1 MNLTSTFQRCSKVVI
16 RIFIVHSEFHLLF
29 TVEKTLE
36 QRCSS
41 VNVVSILLQRCILV
55 VRRCNLTERLSQ
67 CCMFAELVKMQNKS
81 EIRKESLIFT
91 YMKRVAE
98 AQGTI
103 FWSTI
108 LTWKILQNSTYSMQ
122 ALQTTQ
128 NKDWKYNSHERSR

>member
-1 MNLTSTFQRCSKVVI
+1 
-16 RIFIVHSEFHLLF
+16 
-29 TVEKTLE
+29 
-36 QRCSS
+36 
-41 VNVVSILLQRCILV
+41 
-55 VRRCNLTERLSQ
+55 
-67 CCMFAELVKMQNKS
+67 MFAELVKMQNKS